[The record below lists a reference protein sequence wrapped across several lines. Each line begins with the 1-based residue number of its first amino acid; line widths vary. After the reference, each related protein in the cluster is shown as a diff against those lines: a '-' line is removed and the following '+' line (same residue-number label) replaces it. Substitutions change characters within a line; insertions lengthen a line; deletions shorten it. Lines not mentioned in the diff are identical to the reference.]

1 MYLFLN
7 LCLKKRCLAP
17 HERLAIPQA
26 GLELLQASDP
36 DFAPTAAAAGD
47 GGSDADGS
55 SDAHWAGLG
64 PDGTCEPWKRSPRKK
79 KLCVTYRFDP
89 NTQAKSHC
97 QA

>member
-1 MYLFLN
+1 VLFHIFLKIFLN
-7 LCLKKRCLAP
+7 FWLKKRCLAP
-17 HERLAIPQA
+17 HERLATPQA

-36 DFAPTAAAAGD
+36 DFDPTAAAAG
-47 GGSDADGS
+47 
-55 SDAHWAGLG
+55 DAHWAGLG

-97 QA
+97 KA